1 MKKVNISNLSQT
13 ITLVEQKVTTKAK
26 KTLYLVL
33 KKKGFAEEIIDNIDK
48 ELEKRLIEY
57 LKNIAPKLNQMNFD
71 NPEEALE
78 CLLLKQ
84 MIKILDDILKE
95 KMLNLN
101 EEDKKKLFDFF
112 KNEDEKKK
120 SKSPEKQK

>member
-1 MKKVNISNLSQT
+1 MKKGNISNFSQT
-13 ITLVEQKVTTKAK
+13 TTLLEERVTTKAR

-33 KKKGFAEEIIDNIDK
+33 KKKGLTEEAIENIDK

-57 LKNIAPKLNQMNFD
+57 LSNIAPKLNQTNFD
-71 NPEEALE
+71 DPEKALE

-95 KMLNLN
+95 KMLSLN
-101 EEDKKKLFDFF
+101 EEDKKNLLGLFE
-112 KNEDEKKK
+112 KEDEKKR
-120 SKSPEKQK
+120 SQNP